1 MEIIMNSNDLYNNLK
16 ELWEEFDSNHNV
28 FVDKGNKAA
37 GSRARKAIGEIKKL
51 VTEYRKASVSECI
64 MNIASL
70 AGHLAFG
77 LIAFSFLVKDIFW
90 LRIVSILASLFSVF
104 YNYLIPLEP
113 MWLAIN
119 WNFIF
124 IAVNLY
130 HIAVIL
136 YEKREVKMDAKNQEL
151 YDTLFSEMTPVEY
164 LKISRAAKWE
174 LVKAGERI
182 ITQGMPVPDL
192 YLIYNGTVDVIVDN
206 EQIAELKDGEFVG
219 EMSFLTEKVATA
231 TCKVKYDA
239 QCLVWKQKE
248 FKELLK
254 RNPSLYFTI
263 QSVLSSQV
271 SDKLVKSSK

>member
-1 MEIIMNSNDLYNNLK
+1 
-16 ELWEEFDSNHNV
+16 
-28 FVDKGNKAA
+28 
-37 GSRARKAIGEIKKL
+37 
-51 VTEYRKASVSECI
+51 
-64 MNIASL
+64 MNIATL

-90 LRIVSILASLFSVF
+90 LRIVSIAASLFSVL
-104 YNYLIPLEP
+104 YNYIIPAEP

-136 YEKREVKMDAKNQEL
+136 YEKREVKMDEKNQEL
-151 YDTLFSEMTPVEY
+151 YDTLFKEMTPVEY

-174 LVKAGERI
+174 LVKAGQRI

-192 YLIYNGTVDVIVDN
+192 YLIYNGKVDVIVDN
-206 EQIAELKDGEFVG
+206 EEIAELKDGEFVG

-231 TCKVKYDA
+231 TCKVRYDA

-271 SDKLVKSSK
+271 SDKLVKSTK

>member
-1 MEIIMNSNDLYNNLK
+1 
-16 ELWEEFDSNHNV
+16 
-28 FVDKGNKAA
+28 
-37 GSRARKAIGEIKKL
+37 
-51 VTEYRKASVSECI
+51 

>member
-1 MEIIMNSNDLYNNLK
+1 
-16 ELWEEFDSNHNV
+16 
-28 FVDKGNKAA
+28 
-37 GSRARKAIGEIKKL
+37 
-51 VTEYRKASVSECI
+51 
-64 MNIASL
+64 MNIATL

-90 LRIVSILASLFSVF
+90 LRIVSIAASLFSVL
-104 YNYLIPLEP
+104 YNYIIPAEP

-119 WNFIF
+119 WNFVF

-136 YEKREVKMDAKNQEL
+136 YEKREVKMDDKNQEL
-151 YDTLFSEMTPVEY
+151 YDTLFKEMTPVEY

-174 LVKAGERI
+174 LVKAGQRI

-271 SDKLVKSSK
+271 SDKLVKSTK

>member
-1 MEIIMNSNDLYNNLK
+1 
-16 ELWEEFDSNHNV
+16 
-28 FVDKGNKAA
+28 
-37 GSRARKAIGEIKKL
+37 
-51 VTEYRKASVSECI
+51 
-64 MNIASL
+64 MNIATL

-90 LRIVSILASLFSVF
+90 LRILSIAASLFSVF
-104 YNYLIPLEP
+104 YNYVIPAEP

-124 IAVNLY
+124 IAVNVY

-136 YEKREVKMDAKNQEL
+136 YEKREVKMDDKNQEL
-151 YDTLFSEMTPVEY
+151 YDTLFKEMTPVEY

-174 LVKAGERI
+174 MVKAGERI

-192 YLIYNGTVDVIVDN
+192 YLIYNGTVDVLVDG
-206 EQIAELKDGEFVG
+206 EGIAQLKDGEFVG

-263 QSVLSSQV
+263 QSVLSAQV
-271 SDKLVKSSK
+271 SDKLVSSSKK

>member
-1 MEIIMNSNDLYNNLK
+1 
-16 ELWEEFDSNHNV
+16 
-28 FVDKGNKAA
+28 
-37 GSRARKAIGEIKKL
+37 
-51 VTEYRKASVSECI
+51 
-64 MNIASL
+64 MNIATL

-104 YNYLIPLEP
+104 YNFYIPADP

-119 WNFIF
+119 WNFVF

-130 HIAVIL
+130 HIGVIL
-136 YEKREVKMDAKNQEL
+136 YEKRAVKMDDKNEEL
-151 YDTLFSEMTPVEY
+151 YQTLFKEMTPVEY
-164 LKISRAAKWE
+164 LKISRAAQWE
-174 LVKAGERI
+174 TLKPGERI

-192 YLIYNGTVDVIVDN
+192 YLIYNGTVDVAIDGERV
-206 EQIAELKDGEFVG
+206 AELKDGEFVG

-231 TCKVKYDA
+231 SCIVKYEA
-239 QCLVWKQKE
+239 QCLVWKQRE

-263 QSVLSSQV
+263 QSVLSGQV
-271 SDKLVKSSK
+271 SDKLVKSHK

>member
-1 MEIIMNSNDLYNNLK
+1 
-16 ELWEEFDSNHNV
+16 
-28 FVDKGNKAA
+28 
-37 GSRARKAIGEIKKL
+37 
-51 VTEYRKASVSECI
+51 
-64 MNIASL
+64 MNIATL

-90 LRIVSILASLFSVF
+90 LRIVSIVASLFSVF
-104 YNYLIPLEP
+104 YNYVIPLEP

-124 IAVNLY
+124 IAVNIY
-130 HIAVIL
+130 HIAIIL
-136 YEKREVKMDAKNQEL
+136 YEKREVKMDDKNQEL

-174 LVKAGERI
+174 MVKAGQRI

-192 YLIYNGTVDVIVDN
+192 YLIYNGTVDVLVDK

-239 QCLVWKQKE
+239 QCLVWKQRE

-263 QSVLSSQV
+263 QSVLSAQV
-271 SDKLVKSSK
+271 SDKLVISSKK

>member
-1 MEIIMNSNDLYNNLK
+1 
-16 ELWEEFDSNHNV
+16 
-28 FVDKGNKAA
+28 
-37 GSRARKAIGEIKKL
+37 
-51 VTEYRKASVSECI
+51 
-64 MNIASL
+64 MNIATV

-136 YEKREVKMDAKNQEL
+136 YEKREVKMDDKNQEL
-151 YDTLFSEMTPVEY
+151 YDTLFKEMTPVEY

-174 LVKAGERI
+174 MVKSGERI

-192 YLIYNGTVDVIVDN
+192 YLIYNGTVDVLVDN

-231 TCKVKYDA
+231 TCKVKYDE

-271 SDKLVKSSK
+271 SDKLVKSTK

>member
-1 MEIIMNSNDLYNNLK
+1 
-16 ELWEEFDSNHNV
+16 
-28 FVDKGNKAA
+28 
-37 GSRARKAIGEIKKL
+37 
-51 VTEYRKASVSECI
+51 
-64 MNIASL
+64 MNIATL

-90 LRIVSILASLFSVF
+90 LRILSILASLFSVF
-104 YNYLIPLEP
+104 YNYTIPTEP

-124 IAVNLY
+124 ITVNLY
-130 HIAVIL
+130 HIGVIL
-136 YEKREVKMDAKNQEL
+136 YEKREIKMDDKDQEL
-151 YDTLFSEMTPVEY
+151 YDTLFKEMTPVEY

-174 LVKAGERI
+174 LVKSGQRI

-192 YLIYNGTVDVIVDN
+192 YLIYNGTVDVIIDN
-206 EQIAELKDGEFVG
+206 EYIAELKDGEFVG

-231 TCKVKYDA
+231 PCKVKYDA

-263 QSVLSSQV
+263 QSVLSAQV
-271 SDKLVKSSK
+271 SDKLVSSTKK